1 MQCKHCLD
9 DTGVSFACFLA
20 RATKNNHRKVISTLE
35 ERESEM
41 HAAAA
46 ALNTL
51 KSPGELLKNAL
62 ENIAERACAYVY
74 TRARAS

>member
-1 MQCKHCLD
+1 MIRVYL
-9 DTGVSFACFLA
+9 SLAFSLA
-20 RATKNNHRKVISTLE
+20 RRKITIARLSARSKRE
-35 ERESEM
+35 RERERERESEM